1 MDEEIA
7 SLTNELAS
15 TETDLKEGN
24 VEAVE
29 KVVSEIQDKLDLLY
43 DLLEKKCWQ
52 KLLPYQYECNKE
64 ILADVQQGNA
74 QLQVEVGLLQRTI
87 I

>member
-1 MDEEIA
+1 MLEQGYILEHLQMDEEIA

-52 KLLPYQYECNKE
+52 K
-64 ILADVQQGNA
+64 
-74 QLQVEVGLLQRTI
+74 I
-87 I
+87 IAISI